1 MKILLVPIDGSERAY
16 RAVHKA
22 TWLASLMAHREV
34 HLLHVSH
41 RPSARDVMFDEK
53 LSDVQKREQPLV
65 AEAQKLFEPAVA
77 ELSRSGVPH
86 KTHVEFGDPPGVIAE
101 FAKRIHADLIVMG
114 TRGLGAVESLLL
126 GSTATK
132 LLHLT
137 EVPVMLVK

>member
-22 TWLASLMAHREV
+22 AWLASLLTHKEV
-34 HLLHVSH
+34 HLLHVHSP
-41 RPSARDVMFDEK
+41 PSARDVLFDEK
-53 LSDVQKREQPLV
+53 LSDVQKRREPLV

-77 ELSRSGVPH
+77 ELTRSGIAY
-86 KTHVEFGDPPGVIAE
+86 KTYVEFGDAPGVIAE
-101 FAKRIHADLIVMG
+101 TAKRIRADLIVMG
-114 TRGLGAVESLLL
+114 TRGLGTMESLLL

-132 LLHLT
+132 LLHVT